1 MALAAIWKIA
11 HQTTSATK
19 LVELAISARATAE
32 RIDPTR
38 NQGRRRPRRDV
49 VRSLSAQAMGLVMTA
64 ARTPT
69 TVEMARLV
77 NLFAAPR
84 AETCVG
90 KRIWLIGKML
100 SQMTRFARDKSI

>member
-1 MALAAIWKIA
+1 MPRPSHAG
-11 HQTTSATK
+11 
-19 LVELAISARATAE
+19 ARVTAE
-32 RIDPTR
+32 SMDPTR

-49 VRSLSAQAMGLVMTA
+49 VRSLSAPAMGLVMTA

-69 TVEMARLV
+69 TVAMVRFV

-84 AETCVG
+84 AAICIG

-100 SQMTRFARDKSI
+100 SQMTRFARDKNI